1 MKAYLAQLPPLAWV
15 GLLVPLLAG
24 LHMVLVALT
33 PVLVRSAVPPSVCNF
48 LRLL

>member
-15 GLLVPLLAG
+15 GLLIPVLALARVLLAAAV
-24 LHMVLVALT
+24 HA
-33 PVLVRSAVPPSVCNF
+33 AVPQSVSGF

>member
-15 GLLVPLLAG
+15 GLLLPVLAA
-24 LHMVLVALT
+24 LHLILVALT
-33 PVLVRSAVPPSVCNF
+33 PFLIRSAVPASVCNF

>member
-15 GLLVPLLAG
+15 GLLL
-24 LHMVLVALT
+24 
-33 PVLVRSAVPPSVCNF
+33 PVLALARALLCVAVHAAVPQSVSAF

>member
-15 GLLVPLLAG
+15 GLLLPILFAAHLLLGA
-24 LHMVLVALT
+24 V
-33 PVLVRSAVPPSVCNF
+33 VRAAIPASVSNF